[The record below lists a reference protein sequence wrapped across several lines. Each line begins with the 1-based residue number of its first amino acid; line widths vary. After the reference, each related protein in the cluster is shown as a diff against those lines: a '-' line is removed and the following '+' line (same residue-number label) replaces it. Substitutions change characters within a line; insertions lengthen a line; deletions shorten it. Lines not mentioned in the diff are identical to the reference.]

1 MERLSL
7 SAEEQKGSGATARD
21 SVRSE
26 VMQEDQAG
34 FEYNQVHFDPSFK
47 NGEET
52 REETK
57 EKPKRNVFKVR
68 PTLQT
73 EASE

>member
-34 FEYNQVHFDPSFK
+34 FEYNQEHFSAFK

-52 REETK
+52 REETR
-57 EKPKRNVFKVR
+57 PKRNVFKVR

>member
-34 FEYNQVHFDPSFK
+34 FEYNQEHFSAFK

-68 PTLQT
+68 QTLQT

>member
-34 FEYNQVHFDPSFK
+34 FEYNQEHFDPSFK

-52 REETK
+52 REETR
-57 EKPKRNVFKVR
+57 PKRNVFKVR